1 MDPITIVLDE
11 SIADRLRIICK
22 RRSVSRSQIVN
33 QALAFYFDHQLS
45 DTSWIGSLH
54 PRKRIS
60 HNLREIRTSV
70 ATRRRRRL

>member
-54 PRKRIS
+54 PRKRAS
-60 HNLREIRTSV
+60 HALREIRTSV
-70 ATRRRRRL
+70 VEARQREV